1 MSKGLLE
8 PTLKKFFSNYDSKNA
23 DISLF
28 KGEVI
33 LNNMF
38 LSKEAINEILGK
50 GNNPFHLVF
59 GMVTKIHIKVSIV
72 GLYIELME
80 IEDLI
85 LVISPDPTKGQ
96 SADSRFFESTM
107 KEELLMHMV
116 KNFENI
122 RTGASLDSIQNLPS
136 VPKDV
141 IDGIQKREN
150 EHRTPFF
157 EKGPLEVKPET
168 LVPDVK
174 QEKLN
179 FMGPEVFALITG
191 RLDFNIRIRNVR
203 LYYEDSKTLV
213 GLNGIPKTFSFCLNI
228 TGFTLNTK
236 DIYSQVVGDN
246 FKDLFNLKNLLDT
259 LSPSTKLIY
268 LNTVIERLKLE
279 VYLGSNPILP
289 QTIDQD
295 LKVNPP
301 SYYVDYFY
309 RINASRQGDH
319 LDLFV
324 MDTLNI
330 DIILGHD
337 TSDTSNVP
345 FQGLIFYCNLKDITI
360 NSQLGVMS
368 EITAILNYASG
379 LGALKKINDVRPPV
393 SVMSKAFYD
402 QMVKKYSLSG
412 SNLQA
417 FRTIQRELIRES
429 MALAIWRDLFIKY
442 AVLDNLDVRRRMIYR
457 YKLSSLIYQ
466 LYMGYHRETIKKDL
480 DKFIL
485 EETDYLTR
493 TEQIT
498 QAKKLQD
505 PNVMQPD
512 ANEDL
517 RGKVNRNLVNISK
530 KTWKFH
536 IHFRLHANMYINML
550 DSSFTRDLTVVLK
563 GLDVNIVKPR
573 GRFHSNSTLMI
584 KNLLVAVNTNMV
596 VKPAQRSIFEFDR
609 SSCANQRSDFNTNAR
624 ESLRSGGTG
633 GILE

>member
-28 KGEVI
+28 KGEVL

-38 LSKEAINEILGK
+38 LSKEAINDILGK

-96 SADSRFFESTM
+96 SADSRFFETTM

-122 RTGASLDSIQNLPS
+122 RTGAPLDSIQNLPS
-136 VPKDV
+136 VPKEV
-141 IDGIQKREN
+141 IDGIQKRET
-150 EHRTPFF
+150 EHRTPFH
-157 EKGPLEVKPET
+157 EKGPLEIKPET

-393 SVMSKAFYD
+393 SVMSKSFYD
-402 QMVKKYSLSG
+402 QMVKKYNLSG
-412 SNLQA
+412 SSLQA

-457 YKLSSLIYQ
+457 YKLSSLVYQ
-466 LYMGYHRETIKKDL
+466 LYMGYHRDAIKKDL
-480 DKFIL
+480 DRFVL
-485 EETDYLTR
+485 EETEYLAR
-493 TEQIT
+493 AEQIL

-505 PNVMQPD
+505 PNIMQADP
-512 ANEDL
+512 NEDL

-596 VKPAQRSIFEFDR
+596 AKPAQRSIFEFDR
-609 SSCANQRSDFNTNAR
+609 SSSANQRSDFNNAR